1 MIVQHKVT
9 TLQIVKDN
17 YKEKPQVYL
26 KHSNHSIKDTIPII
40 VDVTSNDSISLNNIG
55 LTFKIYHQLTGL
67 LLKQY
72 DTNSFVFPTV
82 EMQKIQAILYVNGS
96 DIPIFY
102 ANKFLEFP
110 NRVHKIVYELII
122 SAKTTRNISKFT
134 DSGEF
139 YVY

>member
-1 MIVQHKVT
+1 MLIQHKVT
-9 TLQIVKDN
+9 TLQVVKDN

-26 KHSNHSIKDTIPII
+26 KHSSHSIKDTIPVI
-40 VDVTSNDSISLNNIG
+40 VDITSSDPISIKNIG

-67 LLKQY
+67 ILKQY
-72 DTNSFVFPTV
+72 DTDSFVFPVV
-82 EMQKIQAILYVNGS
+82 EMQKIQAILYINGS
-96 DIPIFY
+96 DIPTFY
-102 ANKFLEFP
+102 ENKSLEFP
-110 NRVHKIVYELII
+110 NRTHKIEYEMII